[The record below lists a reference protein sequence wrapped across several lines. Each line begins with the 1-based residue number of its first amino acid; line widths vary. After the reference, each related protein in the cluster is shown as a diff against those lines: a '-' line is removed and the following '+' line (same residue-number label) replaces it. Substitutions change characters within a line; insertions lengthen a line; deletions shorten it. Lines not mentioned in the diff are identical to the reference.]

1 MSRCTDEPMIHVATP
16 AEKSM
21 RAVEGFEHRYQRLPE
36 AIAFAPGRV
45 NLIGEHVD
53 YCEGFVLPMAID
65 RHMVVAG
72 ARRTD
77 STIRVFSEA
86 LGEELEIRAG
96 SDGTPLP
103 GWAPYIRGVIQGFRD
118 AGIEVSGF
126 DAYIYADL
134 PVGSG
139 LSSSAALEV
148 SMATLIEG
156 LVGIR
161 LPAVAKALLCLKAEQ
176 VYAGVP
182 CGIMDQ
188 FASVF
193 GREDHLLLI
202 DCRSREIEYV
212 PFLAR
217 NVSILITN
225 TKVRHELTGGEYA
238 DRKQACERVTRA
250 LNVESLRCVSPTMLE
265 AGRAKLEA
273 SDFLRAHHVVTEI
286 DRTRQAVAAIRAEEW
301 DEVGRLMNESH
312 RSLRYDYE
320 VSCDELD
327 EIVDTATRLGKA
339 EGVYG
344 CRMTGGGFGGCCV
357 ALVQTPRAEAIA
369 SAIRSAYAK
378 RFGTVPET
386 FITRPSEGASLGSQ
400 PTATRFA

>member
-1 MSRCTDEPMIHVATP
+1 
-16 AEKSM
+16 M
-21 RAVEGFEHRYQRLPE
+21 RA
-36 AIAFAPGRV
+36 
-45 NLIGEHVD
+45 
-53 YCEGFVLPMAID
+53 
-65 RHMVVAG
+65 
-72 ARRTD
+72 
-77 STIRVFSEA
+77 
-86 LGEELEIRAG
+86 
-96 SDGTPLP
+96 
-103 GWAPYIRGVIQGFRD
+103 
-118 AGIEVSGF
+118 
-126 DAYIYADL
+126 
-134 PVGSG
+134 
-139 LSSSAALEV
+139 
-148 SMATLIEG
+148 
-156 LVGIR
+156 
-161 LPAVAKALLCLKAEQ
+161 
-176 VYAGVP
+176 P

-193 GREDHLLLI
+193 GREDNLLLI

-273 SDFLRAHHVVTEI
+273 SYFLRAHHVVTEI

-312 RSLRYDYE
+312 RSLRYAYG

-357 ALVQTPRAEAIA
+357 ALVQTPRADAIA

-378 RFGTVPET
+378 RFGRVPET

-400 PTATRFA
+400 PTATRFE